1 MATTALT
8 KTRTTPG
15 VYVTEFAAFPPS
27 IVGVATAVP
36 IFIGYT
42 ETAEDPSSKKQVY
55 LQAIQI
61 SSMAD
66 YYSYFGMG
74 FNTQYVVDN
83 VTPAPTPTPTPAPS
97 VSGTPAPTLTPVAAL
112 DYDFEAQ
119 TSDGTNVTTAR
130 YVVGSSAANDTV
142 VPQFNLFTAMQLFFA
157 NGGGNCFVISVNNYW
172 GKQSTE
178 PTPDQPATTVSKDDL
193 LTGLAVSND
202 TRGATMLVVPDAC
215 LLTTVVTDPTT
226 GLSNYADYSAVV
238 VEMLRQSSTLQDR
251 VAILDMP
258 GALEPSNW
266 SKRAMSTEADAFY
279 TAIAPAQ
286 SYFSY
291 GAAYGPAVESSV
303 LGVSDV
309 DYTNLQADDTSTLTM
324 NNLLTTQAQ
333 SLYAVKNPNG
343 TYTATDKFNAVTMRI
358 GAAFPVL
365 ATPSPS
371 PSPSP
376 SPTPTPAPSGTS
388 APPASS
394 GASPRTAVVSGLL
407 VSLPDASVPTPTT
420 ADGKSA
426 LDQYLL
432 NAVPLLG
439 QTQQIL
445 VGKLNVAPPSGIMAG
460 IWTANDANRGV
471 WNAPANMSL
480 ADVIGPKVLLTDE
493 DQGNYNAPLNGNA
506 IDILRAMINRGTVV
520 WGARTLDGNSLDYRY
535 IQVRRTLIYIEQSIK
550 EALQQFVFAAN
561 DGGTWATVTS
571 AISNFL
577 TQLWQAGGLMGDKAS
592 DAFSVKCGVPST
604 MSGLDVL
611 NGYMIVNVTVQ
622 MIHPAEFIEL
632 TFTQTMQGVS

>member
-36 IFIGYT
+36 VFVGYT
-42 ETAEDPSSKKQVY
+42 ETAMDPSSKKQVY
-55 LQAIQI
+55 LQAISI

-66 YYSYFGMG
+66 YYNYFGMG
-74 FNTQYVVDN
+74 FNTKYVVEN

-97 VSGTPAPTLTPVAAL
+97 ASGTPAPTPTPPPAAAL
-112 DYDFEAQ
+112 DYDFEAP
-119 TSDGTNVTTAR
+119 TSDGTTVTTAR
-130 YVVGSSAANDTV
+130 YIVGSSAVNEDV
-142 VPQFNLFTAMQLFFA
+142 VPQFNLYTAMQLFFA

-178 PTPDQPATTVSKDDL
+178 PTPDQPATTISKDDL
-193 LTGLAVSND
+193 MAGLAVSND

-215 LLTTVVTDPTT
+215 LLTTVVTDQTT
-226 GLSNYADYSAVV
+226 GLSNYADYSDVV
-238 VEMLRQSSTLQDR
+238 CEMMRQSSTLQDR

-258 GALEPSNW
+258 GALEPANW
-266 SKRAMSTEADAFY
+266 SKRAMSAEADAFY

-286 SYFSY
+286 PYFSY

-309 DYTNLQADDTSTLTM
+309 DYTNLQASDASTVTM

-333 SLYAVKNPNG
+333 SLYAQKQPDG
-343 TYTATDKFNAVTMRI
+343 SYAETDKFKAVTMRI
-358 GAAFPVL
+358 GAAFPVSGS
-365 ATPSPS
+365 A
-371 PSPSP
+371 P
-376 SPTPTPAPSGTS
+376 SPTPTPTPTPSGSS

-394 GASPRTAVVSGLL
+394 GSSPRTAVVNGLL
-407 VSLPDASVPTPTT
+407 VSLPDPSVPTPTT

-432 NAVPLLG
+432 NAVPLLS
-439 QTQQIL
+439 QAQQIL

-460 IWTANDANRGV
+460 IWTQNDANRGV
-471 WNAPANMSL
+471 WNAPANLSL
-480 ADVIGPKVLLTDE
+480 LEVIGPKVLLTDQ
-493 DQGNYNAPLNGNA
+493 DQGDYNAPLNGNA
-506 IDILRAMINRGTVV
+506 IDILRAMVNRGTVV

-577 TQLWQAGGLMGDKAS
+577 TQLWQAGGLMGDKAT

-604 MSGLDVL
+604 MTGLDVL

-622 MIHPAEFIEL
+622 LIHPAEFIEL